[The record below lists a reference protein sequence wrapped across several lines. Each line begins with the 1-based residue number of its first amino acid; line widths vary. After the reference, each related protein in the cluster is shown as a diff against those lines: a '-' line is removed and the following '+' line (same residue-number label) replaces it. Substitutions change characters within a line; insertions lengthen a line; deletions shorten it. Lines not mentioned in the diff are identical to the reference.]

1 MTLVAFA
8 GNAIQLV
15 PDGTLLLHLML
26 VVVMVGLLNLTLL
39 RPINRILE
47 ERERRT
53 KDQSNEAE
61 SALAEVREKLL
72 EHESRTREARAR
84 GYRLLEGERAA
95 ATRER
100 ELRMLA
106 VKADVTSWLDGEKR
120 ALRIYQE
127 QAQETLGQEAR
138 KRAVEIGGQI
148 LGRSIPL
155 KP

>member
-1 MTLVAFA
+1 VTLVAFA

-15 PDGTLLLHLML
+15 PDGTLLLHLVL

-53 KDQSNEAE
+53 KDQSNEGE
-61 SALAEVREKLL
+61 SALEKVREKLL

-84 GYRLLEGERAA
+84 GYRLLEGERSA

-106 VKADVTSWLDGEKR
+106 VKAEVTSWLDEEKR
-120 ALRIYQE
+120 TLRRNQE
-127 QAQETLGQEAR
+127 EAKASLGQEAR
-138 KRAVEIGGQI
+138 LRAVEIGGQI
-148 LGRSIPL
+148 LGRSIAL
-155 KP
+155 KS